1 MFLNKE
7 IYGEE
12 SAGKIDSISATFP
25 PNPAPPDTAAE
36 AEVADVRQKAIHICC

>member
-12 SAGKIDSISATFP
+12 SAGKIYSISATFP
-25 PNPAPPDTAAE
+25 PNPAPPDTATE
-36 AEVADVRQKAIHICC
+36 ADVGQKAIHICC